1 MTDIIVSDKNLGLK
15 PTKPN
20 QKRLAYIAQLDKKP
34 DDCDEEFEFKKCF
47 DNHKKAKT
55 DRALDIRAHEKP
67 QYNKC
72 YGCQL
77 IQDQIK
83 ERTAR
88 PGRPKKQTL
97 KQIINEVT
105 EETDK
110 VSNRMA
116 ESTPKQIIIQKE
128 TLTKK
133 CAYCKEEF
141 ETTYPT
147 KIYCSELC
155 RKRQENLKLKETRKA
170 DKEAEVNE
178 KACEAELIE
187 EEKPVEHSD
196 KIYSPIYYVSEK
208 HCIKRVKDHLDEFND
223 MIDLIGDRVKGLD
236 AKLCV
241 YLSNDI
247 HHLRM
252 TLETYIKTLA

>member
-67 QYNKC
+67 KYNKC

-83 ERTAR
+83 ERIAR
-88 PGRPKKQTL
+88 PGRPK
-97 KQIINEVT
+97 
-105 EETDK
+105 
-110 VSNRMA
+110 
-116 ESTPKQIIIQKE
+116 KE

-133 CAYCKEEF
+133 CAYCHEEF
-141 ETTYPT
+141 ETTSPI

-155 RKRQENLKLKETRKA
+155 RRRQENFKLKETRKA

-178 KACEAELIE
+178 KACEAEIIE
-187 EEKPVEHSD
+187 EEKPVEHSSD

-208 HCIKRVKDHLDEFND
+208 DCIKRVKDHLDEFND

-247 HHLRM
+247 QHLRM